1 MLQTIL
7 NILWCLL
14 IVLAV
19 LSVGLWIYR
28 MITQKEF
35 RDAEFENARKAQ
47 REQERRKRM
56 KQPYWTGR
64 QYKRYLR
71 TGNRH
76 HLVYD
81 YDDEEEA
88 DDE

>member
-56 KQPYWTGR
+56 KQPYWTER

>member
-19 LSVGLWIYR
+19 LSIGLWIYR

-35 RDAEFENARKAQ
+35 RDAEFENARKAH

-56 KQPYWTGR
+56 KQPYWTER

>member
-7 NILWCLL
+7 TVLWWLL
-14 IVLAV
+14 IGLSV
-19 LSVGLWIYR
+19 LSVSLWIYR
-28 MITQKEF
+28 MITNKEF
-35 RDAEFENARKAQ
+35 RDAEFESARKAQ
-47 REQERRKRM
+47 RERERKRRA
-56 KQPYWTGR
+56 KKPYWTDR

-81 YDDEEEA
+81 YDDE

>member
-56 KQPYWTGR
+56 KQPYWTER

-71 TGNRH
+71 TGNRN

>member
-19 LSVGLWIYR
+19 LSIGLWIYR

-56 KQPYWTGR
+56 KQPYWTER

>member
-47 REQERRKRM
+47 REQKRRKRM
-56 KQPYWTGR
+56 KQPYWTER

-71 TGNRH
+71 TGNRN

-81 YDDEEEA
+81 YEDEEDDDE
-88 DDE
+88 